1 MLWQEDDDE
10 IQNYDNGEVV
20 DIVYRIQGKTLPVD
34 YSFALYQA
42 IQEHVPRVS
51 ESNEVGIYLVTAGEE
66 GNGWMRENNPDEII
80 YLSRRTRLV
89 LRIPIAKL
97 SIAQALVNKT
107 LMLGE
112 HALLLKSNEQ
122 QALSKIT
129 TLYARHVA
137 LDAET
142 EEDFLNEALSELN
155 DLDIRCKK
163 MLCGKTR
170 HLNNPDGPLKT
181 RSLMLADLSPEDAIK
196 LQQFGMGSYRHMGCG
211 LFMPHKSLN

>member
-142 EEDFLNEALSELN
+142 EEEFLNEALSELN